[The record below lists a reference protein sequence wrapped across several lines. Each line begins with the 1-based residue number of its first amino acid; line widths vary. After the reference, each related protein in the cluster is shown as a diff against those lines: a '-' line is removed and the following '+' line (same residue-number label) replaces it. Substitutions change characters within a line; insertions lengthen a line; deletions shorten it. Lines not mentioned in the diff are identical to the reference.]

1 MTMAN
6 QPPSTEIDN
15 WGEPT
20 DAAKQKDALI
30 RELEQA
36 VAFADDNRT
45 FQIERAEKAEA
56 LIRELVAALAGASG
70 GFLTG
75 TTVSCN
81 VEAAIAKAKAQ
92 GYGPTQTTDEHP
104 YSRDKLG
111 EDC

>member
-1 MTMAN
+1 MAN

-30 RELEQA
+30 REL
-36 VAFADDNRT
+36 
-45 FQIERAEKAEA
+45 
-56 LIRELVAALAGASG
+56 VAALAGASG

-81 VEAAIAKAKAQ
+81 VEAALAKAKAA
-92 GYGPTQTTDEHP
+92 GYAPAKTTDEHP

>member
-1 MTMAN
+1 MSDPIEKALA
-6 QPPSTEIDN
+6 
-15 WGEPT
+15 EPWLLMLENKDT
-20 DAAKQKDALI
+20 LLDMYRTQLGKQDALI
-30 RELEQA
+30 REL
-36 VAFADDNRT
+36 
-45 FQIERAEKAEA
+45 
-56 LIRELVAALAGASG
+56 LAALAGASG